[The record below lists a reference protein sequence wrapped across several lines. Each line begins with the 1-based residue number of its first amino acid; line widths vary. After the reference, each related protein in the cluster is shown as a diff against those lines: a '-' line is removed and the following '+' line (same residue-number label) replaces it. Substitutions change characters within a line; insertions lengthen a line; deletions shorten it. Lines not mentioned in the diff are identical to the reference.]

1 MQDLASVSTEK
12 ITIPGMKTYTNI
24 IFDLDGTLTDPA
36 LGITNSVIYALEKYG
51 IPVPDRSEL
60 LKFIGPPL
68 IESFQEFYGLSRD
81 EAKIAVDYY
90 REYYREKGIIENS
103 VFPGIEDLLKSLK
116 ENGKTL
122 MVATAKVEQFA
133 ETVLEHFGIAKYF
146 TCIAGSDL
154 ANTITYK
161 GEIILSVLGRCSITD
176 LEHTVMIGDRMHDM
190 LGAKY
195 ASIDSIGV
203 LFGYGT
209 KEELENAG
217 ADIIATSVDDLKTI
231 LSPQV

>member
-1 MQDLASVSTEK
+1 
-12 ITIPGMKTYTNI
+12 MKTYTNI

-68 IESFQEFYGLSRD
+68 IDSFQEFYGLSRE
-81 EAKIAVDYY
+81 EAKTAVEYY
-90 REYYREKGIIENS
+90 REYYRAKGIFENS
-103 VFPGIEDLLKSLK
+103 VFPGIEDLLRSFK
-116 ENGKTL
+116 ENGKNL

-133 ETVLEHFGIAKYF
+133 NIVLEHFGLAEYF
-146 TCIAGSDL
+146 TCVTGSDL
-154 ANTITYK
+154 DNTRTK
-161 GEIILSVLGRCSITD
+161 KDEIILSVLERCKITD
-176 LEHTVMIGDRMHDM
+176 LEHTVMIGDRMHDI
-190 LGAKY
+190 LGAKK
-195 ASIDSIGV
+195 AGIDSIGI

-217 ADIIATSVDDLKTI
+217 ADFLAESVDELKTI
-231 LSPQV
+231 LLGS

>member
-1 MQDLASVSTEK
+1 
-12 ITIPGMKTYTNI
+12 MKTHTNI

-51 IPVPDRSEL
+51 IPVLERNEL

-68 IESFQEFYGLSRD
+68 IESFQEFYSLSRD
-81 EAKIAVDYY
+81 EAKIAVEYY
-90 REYYREKGIIENS
+90 REYYLAKGMFENS

-122 MVATAKVEQFA
+122 MVATAKVETFA
-133 ETVLEHFGIAKYF
+133 ATVLEQFGIAKYF

-154 ANTITYK
+154 ESTKTHK
-161 GEIILSVLGRCSITD
+161 DEIILSVLERCEITD
-176 LEHTVMIGDRMHDM
+176 LKHTVMIGDRMHDI
-190 LGAKY
+190 LGAEK
-195 ASIDSIGV
+195 AGINSIGV

-217 ADIIATSVDDLKTI
+217 AKVIAESVSDLKRI

>member
-1 MQDLASVSTEK
+1 
-12 ITIPGMKTYTNI
+12 MKTYTNI
-24 IFDLDGTLTDPA
+24 VLDLDGTLTDPA
-36 LGITNSVIYALEKYG
+36 LGITNSVMYALEKYG

-81 EAKIAVDYY
+81 EAKIAVEYY
-90 REYYREKGIIENS
+90 REYYLAKGMFENS
-103 VFPGIEDLLKSLK
+103 VFPGIEDLLISLK
-116 ENGKTL
+116 ANGKNL

-146 TCIAGSDL
+146 TCIAGSDM
-154 ANTITYK
+154 ANTITHK
-161 GEIILSVLGRCSITD
+161 GEIIKATLERCEITD
-176 LEHTVMIGDRMHDM
+176 REHTVMVGDRMHDI

-195 ASIDSIGV
+195 ANIDSIGV

-217 ADIIATSVDDLKTI
+217 ADIIAESVSDLKRI

>member
-1 MQDLASVSTEK
+1 
-12 ITIPGMKTYTNI
+12 MKTYTNI
-24 IFDLDGTLTDPA
+24 VFDLDGTLTDPA
-36 LGITNSVIYALEKYG
+36 LGITNSVMYALEKYG
-51 IPVPDRSEL
+51 IPVPDRSKL

-81 EAKIAVDYY
+81 EAKIAVEYY
-90 REYYREKGIIENS
+90 REYYLAKGMFENS
-103 VFPGIEDLLKSLK
+103 VFPGIEDLLISLK
-116 ENGKTL
+116 ANGKNL

-154 ANTITYK
+154 ESTKTHK
-161 GEIILSVLGRCSITD
+161 DEIILSVLERCEITD
-176 LEHTVMIGDRMHDM
+176 LEQTVMIGDRMHDI

-217 ADIIATSVDDLKTI
+217 ADIIAESVSDLKRI

>member
-1 MQDLASVSTEK
+1 
-12 ITIPGMKTYTNI
+12 MKTYTNI
-24 IFDLDGTLTDPA
+24 VFDLDGTLTDPA
-36 LGITNSVIYALEKYG
+36 LGITNSVMYALEKYG

-81 EAKIAVDYY
+81 EAKTAVAYY
-90 REYYREKGIIENS
+90 REYYLAKGMFENS
-103 VFPGIEDLLKSLK
+103 VFPGIEDLLISLK
-116 ENGKTL
+116 ENGKNL

-133 ETVLEHFGIAKYF
+133 ETVLKHFGIAKYF

-154 ANTITYK
+154 ENTITYK
-161 GEIILSVLGRCSITD
+161 GEIILSVLEHCEITD
-176 LEHTVMIGDRMHDM
+176 REHTVMIGDRMHDM

-217 ADIIATSVDDLKTI
+217 ADLIAESVQDLKRI

>member
-1 MQDLASVSTEK
+1 
-12 ITIPGMKTYTNI
+12 MKTYTNI
-24 IFDLDGTLTDPA
+24 VFDLDGTLTDPA
-36 LGITNSVIYALEKYG
+36 LGITNSVMYALEKYG

-68 IESFQEFYGLSRD
+68 IESFQEFYGLSRE

-90 REYYREKGIIENS
+90 REYYLAKGMFENS
-103 VFPGIEDLLKSLK
+103 VFPGIEDLLISLK
-116 ENGKTL
+116 ANGKNL

-154 ANTITYK
+154 ENTITHK
-161 GEIILSVLGRCSITD
+161 GEIILSVLERCEITD
-176 LEHTVMIGDRMHDM
+176 REHTVMVGDRMHDM

-209 KEELENAG
+209 REELENAG
-217 ADIIATSVDDLKTI
+217 ADIIAESVSDLKRI